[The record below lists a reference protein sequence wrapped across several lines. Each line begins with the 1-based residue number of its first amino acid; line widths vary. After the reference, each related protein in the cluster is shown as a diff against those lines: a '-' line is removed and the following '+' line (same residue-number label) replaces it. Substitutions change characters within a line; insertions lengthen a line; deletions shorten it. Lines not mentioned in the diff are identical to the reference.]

1 MNQLILVVEDDP
13 TMQKMALKILRSR
26 GFTCESAPNGRA
38 AVAMAAALKP
48 GLILMDLSL
57 PEMNGWE
64 ATRALKADPALAQI
78 PVGAITAHAM
88 VGDRETAIAAGC
100 AEYLTK
106 PYDLVELIA
115 LVERYIGP
123 APAQQKIPM
132 LRNRPGTGPAVHDYD
147 PRLRTP
153 RESCPTS

>member
-1 MNQLILVVEDDP
+1 MSQLILVVEDDA

-64 ATRALKADPALAQI
+64 ATRALKANPALAEI
-78 PVGAITAHAM
+78 PVVAITAHAM

-100 AEYLTK
+100 AECLTK
-106 PYDLVELIA
+106 PYELDELIA
-115 LVERYIGP
+115 VAE
-123 APAQQKIPM
+123 
-132 LRNRPGTGPAVHDYD
+132 H
-147 PRLRTP
+147 
-153 RESCPTS
+153 

>member
-1 MNQLILVVEDDP
+1 MNQLILVVEDDA

-26 GFTCESAPNGRA
+26 GFSRE

-48 GLILMDLSL
+48 ALILMDLSL

-78 PVGAITAHAM
+78 PVVAITAHAM

-100 AEYLTK
+100 AECLTK
-106 PYDLVELIA
+106 PYELDELIA

-123 APAQQKIPM
+123 AQAQKKI
-132 LRNRPGTGPAVHDYD
+132 A
-147 PRLRTP
+147 
-153 RESCPTS
+153 